1 MLGRLEMNTEQA
13 KHAATEHPIIK
24 KYLDTGWSMT
34 GFYEYQDGSSNPIY
48 WRIRFDPP
56 NSSDSKWIRPF
67 CFDGKEWVLKEP
79 KFEQGKKP
87 LYLLPTIKKSA
98 SNVVCYIVE
107 GEKCADALT
116 KLGII
121 TTTSGSATSSSDAD
135 WGCLAGRQ
143 VIIWP
148 DNDKQGAAYANT
160 VAKFLLKLGCKVLLV
175 DIAKLNLPPKGDC
188 YDWMVAN
195 PSATKQTIEVLPLAE
210 PKNITEELDASR
222 LRAIAVSEL
231 LQFEFKAHEY
241 ILEPWLTTQSLNM
254 IFGYR
259 GVGKTHISLGIAYAV
274 ASGGNILKWQSP
286 KPRGV
291 LFIDGEMP
299 GYSLQKRMAEIIANA
314 DKEFAPNLM
323 FLTPDLQEFGMPDLA
338 TADGQKQVENY
349 ITDEIDLI
357 IVDNI
362 SCLVRSG
369 KENEGESWLPIQE
382 WALKLRATGKS
393 VLFIHHSNKAG
404 GQRGTSRK
412 EDVLDNVICLKHPV
426 GYTPEQGALFEVHFE
441 KARHLYGENANP
453 FEAQLF
459 TDNTGKQC
467 WQVKLLE
474 QSTYEKVI
482 NLANEG
488 LSQKEIA
495 DELDVHKSNVSRH
508 IKNAKTQ
515 GELKPTLEGY

>member
-1 MLGRLEMNTEQA
+1 MNTEQA
-13 KHAATEHPIIK
+13 KQAATTYPVIK
-24 KYLDTGWSMT
+24 KQLDSAWSMT
-34 GFYEYQDGSSNPIY
+34 GFYEYQDDAGNPIY
-48 WRIRFDPP
+48 WRIRLDSP
-56 NSSDSKWIRPF
+56 NNSDSKWIRPF
-67 CFDGKEWVLKEP
+67 YFDGKEWALQEP
-79 KFEQGKKP
+79 KFEKGKKP

-98 SNVVCYIVE
+98 DNVVCYIVE
-107 GEKCADALT
+107 GEKCADALA
-116 KLGII
+116 KLGIVA
-121 TTTSGSATSSSDAD
+121 TTSGSATSASDAD
-135 WGCLAGRQ
+135 WSCLVGRQ

-148 DNDKQGAAYANT
+148 DNDEQGAAYANT
-160 VAKFLLKLGCKVLLV
+160 VAKVLLKLGCKVLLV

-188 YDWMVAN
+188 YDWLVAN
-195 PSATKQTIEVLPLAE
+195 PSATKQDIKALPLVE
-210 PKNITEELDASR
+210 PKTITEELGTSR
-222 LRAIAVSEL
+222 LRAITVSEL

-274 ASGGNILKWQSP
+274 ASGGSILKWLAP

-338 TADGQKQVENY
+338 TVEGQRRVENH
-349 ITDEIDLI
+349 ITDETDLI

-382 WALKLRATGKS
+382 WALKLRAMGKS

-412 EDVLDNVICLKHPV
+412 EDVLDNVICLKHPI
-426 GYTPEQGALFEVHFE
+426 GHTPEQGALFEVHFE
-441 KARHLYGENANP
+441 KARHLYGEDAAS

-459 TDNTGKQC
+459 TDNTGKQL

-482 NLANEG
+482 SLATEG
-488 LSQKEIA
+488 LNQREIA
-495 DELDVHKSNVSRH
+495 DELDIHKSNVSRH

-515 GELKPTLEGY
+515 GELKHTLEVC